1 MNAVN
6 DLILDQPKINH
17 IVRRIAYQIYET
29 NVNESQVVIAGIKEN
44 GVVFAKKLKS
54 EVEKISP
61 LKVILCEIHINKK
74 NPLDS
79 ISLTPNTI
87 DFKNQSIIVTDD
99 VLHSGGTLIH
109 SVKYFLNFPVKQIKT
124 AVLID
129 RNHKKFPIKA
139 DFKGVSLST
148 SINEN
153 VSVIFEEGNDR
164 SVLK

>member
-44 GVVFAKKLKS
+44 GVVFAKKLKL

-74 NPLDS
+74 IRWILFPLPPTRLILKTNPL
-79 ISLTPNTI
+79 
-87 DFKNQSIIVTDD
+87 
-99 VLHSGGTLIH
+99 
-109 SVKYFLNFPVKQIKT
+109 
-124 AVLID
+124 
-129 RNHKKFPIKA
+129 
-139 DFKGVSLST
+139 
-148 SINEN
+148 
-153 VSVIFEEGNDR
+153 
-164 SVLK
+164 